1 MAMSDI
7 VRLRGRFGQSEV
19 NARGT
24 VYVVNKWCC
33 VSVPAEDIGPLLNT
47 GGFHVA
53 SEDDEGAEHSTLA
66 DAAEVCW
73 HLPKGRERDTLL
85 MLLENTNA
93 RNLLVDRARPS
104 ITIT

>member
-1 MAMSDI
+1 MNDL
-7 VRLRGRFGQSEV
+7 VRLRGLFGQSEI
-19 NARGT
+19 NARGV
-24 VYVVNKWCC
+24 VYLVNAWGCIR
-33 VSVPAEDIGPLLNT
+33 VPAEDIGPLMKT
-47 GGFHVA
+47 GGFHIA
-53 SEDDEGAEHSTLA
+53 NEDDEGAEHSTLENV
-66 DAAEVCW
+66 AEVCW